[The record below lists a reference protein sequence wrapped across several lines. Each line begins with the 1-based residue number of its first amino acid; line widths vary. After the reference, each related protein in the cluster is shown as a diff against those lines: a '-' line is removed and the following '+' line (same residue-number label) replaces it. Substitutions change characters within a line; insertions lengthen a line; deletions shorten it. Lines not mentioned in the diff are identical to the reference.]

1 MLDIGWSEMLVIAV
15 VAIVIIGPKDLPR
28 TLRIVGRW
36 IGKARGMAR
45 EFQNSLDDIIRE
57 TELDEIKK
65 QITEVS
71 DFDIKGEIEHSFDA
85 PATEAG
91 AGDGDALSAPAEDG
105 AAPAEDGAAPAED
118 GAAPATEEAGGGASQ
133 AGPEP
138 GDQAP
143 AAGGATGGATGGA
156 RAASAPA
163 TLDDAPKSESHG

>member
-45 EFQNSLDDIIRE
+45 EFQNSLDDIVRE

-91 AGDGDALSAPAEDG
+91 AGDGDALSAPAEDR
-105 AAPAEDGAAPAED
+105 AAPAED
-118 GAAPATEEAGGGASQ
+118 GAAPATEETGGGASQ

-143 AAGGATGGATGGA
+143 AAGRATGGATDGA

-163 TLDDAPKSESHG
+163 TLDEAPKSESHG